1 MKVIKSIENVVNST
15 VQYPGQ
21 GRAVN
26 LMNLNK
32 HFLLIEKLREGGEK
46 KRKNLDGISIKG
58 VLTSPPLFFAFL
70 DELDHLEAKK
80 KN

>member
-1 MKVIKSIENVVNST
+1 MVLYGKV
-15 VQYPGQ
+15 
-21 GRAVN
+21 
-26 LMNLNK
+26 
-32 HFLLIEKLREGGEK
+32 EKK

-58 VLTSPPLFFAFL
+58 VLSFDPAFAFL